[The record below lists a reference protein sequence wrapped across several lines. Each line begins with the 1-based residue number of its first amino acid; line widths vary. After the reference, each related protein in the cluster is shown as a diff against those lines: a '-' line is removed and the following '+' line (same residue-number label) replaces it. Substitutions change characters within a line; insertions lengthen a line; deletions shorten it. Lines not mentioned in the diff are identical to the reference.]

1 MGTQESG
8 GTQENRGRELRR
20 KSYRNSGEKGLG
32 TKEKSGNLREKEE
45 GTQKKRGMGT

>member
-1 MGTQESG
+1 MGTQEKMGWVLRSQG
-8 GTQENRGRELRR
+8 GLRR
-20 KSYRNSGEKGLG
+20 IGGGNSGEKGLG